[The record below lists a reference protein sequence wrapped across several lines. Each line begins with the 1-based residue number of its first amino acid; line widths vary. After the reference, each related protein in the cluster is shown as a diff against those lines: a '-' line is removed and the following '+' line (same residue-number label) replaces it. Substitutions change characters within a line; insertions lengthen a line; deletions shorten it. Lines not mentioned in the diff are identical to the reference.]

1 MEEILQK
8 EEERHQLVKTGVITD
23 FPKAMEQAGRFD
35 GGLDKTAFL
44 QYFYHSVAG
53 YAGFIEREKTT
64 NERLKKQLYRRA
76 HVFLSALQ
84 KQETAPLDM
93 ELKTGSRLT
102 LAYHLSESIYHAVY
116 AAFCQSTQ
124 SFETPDEVDAFFF
137 PALKTHY
144 PLYIREYVERLEQDE
159 RSFWEVTCLYL
170 QDLSGYVV
178 RQTLSFYRGSHQ
190 DIIRDDTWS
199 KSYEILRNRL
209 VKKEGRLPVFL
220 TGKDFRN
227 YMIKVCRFLAD
238 NLYKKY
244 AGKEVYMEEVFP
256 YFQSDGETEGDEI
269 GSPFVEEASPESPE
283 KMEADVK
290 ELDIDTGN
298 PYEVAYAVSIILLNT
313 DHVLHQALVQGVEEK
328 VALLIDKTVH
338 GMSYNEIVARL
349 YGGRLQGDD
358 FQRAVV
364 KARKDFERVRKTL
377 TDRIIRLA
385 GEKRYGRGLSHL
397 NAPADGYE
405 KNKQS

>member
-8 EEERHQLVKTGVITD
+8 EEERHQLVKMGVITD
-23 FPKAMEQAGRFD
+23 FPKAVEQAGRFA

-44 QYFYHSVAG
+44 QYFYHSVG
-53 YAGFIEREKTT
+53 YAGFIDREKTT
-64 NERLKKQLYRRA
+64 NERLKKHLYRKA
-76 HVFLSALQ
+76 HAFLSALQ
-84 KQETAPLDM
+84 KQEPAPLDM

-102 LAYHLSESIYHAVY
+102 LAYHLSESIYHAIY
-116 AAFCQSTQ
+116 SAFCQSTQ
-124 SFETPDEVDAFFF
+124 SFETPDEVYSFFF
-137 PALKTHY
+137 PALKTQY

-170 QDLSGYVV
+170 QDLSCYVV
-178 RQTLSFYRGSHQ
+178 RQTLPFYRGSHQ

-199 KSYEILRNRL
+199 KSCEILRNRL
-209 VKKEGRLPVFL
+209 VKKEGHLPVFL

-244 AGKEVYMEEVFP
+244 VGKEVYMEEVFP
-256 YFQSDGETEGDEI
+256 YLQSDSETEEDET
-269 GSPFVEEASPESPE
+269 GSLFAEEASPESPE
-283 KMEADVK
+283 KMEAEVK

-338 GMSYNEIVARL
+338 GMSYNEMVTRL

-377 TDRIIRLA
+377 TDRLVRLV
-385 GEKRYGRGLSHL
+385 GEKKHGRVLSHR

-405 KNKQS
+405 KNEQS